1 MNKTQN
7 SNEENTTFF
16 GMIADFFKTKW
27 SYVLLFIL
35 FFMTIVSIVYFDTTK
50 SETVAS
56 FKLDEFE
63 IGQVADRNIIA
74 PNSIPPDEFYP
85 FAIEQGEKV
94 IKKGFP
100 ISEESYHKL
109 EKMSQSHGYVDYRMF
124 ANKILFML
132 LVLVLWS
139 ILFHPSLL
147 GKVFQMKEPILEA
160 ILYALILFVTVVADK
175 SLLFQDEFHI
185 CAVIPS
191 ALCSFLIA
199 ILFGQRSA
207 LFFAIVSS
215 LGILCVSNFSVVP
228 CLFTL
233 ANSISA
239 AKIVRKIERRT
250 DMVFSSIFLAVFNIV
265 FIILLKVIFKGSFSD
280 SIFLLP
286 AVFLNGFF
294 SGILTLGLLT
304 PLEIIM
310 NTASVFRLMDL
321 SDQNNPTMQ
330 ELLLSAS
337 GTYQHSM
344 MVAQLAENGCKA
356 IGANSLLA
364 RVGAYYH
371 DIGKVEH
378 PEYFTENQDGKN
390 KHDDM
395 NPSLSA
401 SVIKSH
407 VKLGIEKAKA
417 LHLPQQIIDIIAEHH
432 GNSVIAGFYYKAKE
446 KDPNASEEDFSYPG
460 NPPVTKESAVVMLA
474 DTVEAAC
481 KSLDKPSVPR
491 LEKFIQE
498 LINAKVEHHQLDN
511 SGLTFGE
518 LSKIKGIFVQLLAA
532 YYHSRVKYPNQKD
545 PDEIEDKR
553 EIEKKAEDAE
563 NAEIK
568 QNQSEKSETSKEEN
582 DLKNDGGTKSDGTEN
597 QKNEE

>member
-1 MNKTQN
+1 MSKTQG
-7 SNEENTTFF
+7 SSRKAAGLAGAAKGFF
-16 GMIADFFKTKW
+16 RAKWQHVLFFA
-27 SYVLLFIL
+27 L
-35 FFMTIVSIVYFDTTK
+35 FFMAVVSVVYFDTVK
-50 SETVAS
+50 SETIAS

-74 PNSIPPDEFYP
+74 PTSIPPDEFYP
-85 FAIEQGEKV
+85 FAIEEGEKV
-94 IKKGFP
+94 VKKGFP

-124 ANKILFML
+124 ANKTLFML
-132 LVLVLWS
+132 LALVLWR

-147 GKVFQMKEPILEA
+147 GQRAQMKEPVLEA
-160 ILYALILFVTVVADK
+160 VLYLLMLVATAIANK
-175 SLLFQDEFHI
+175 SLLFQDEFRI

-191 ALCSFLIA
+191 ALCSFIVA

-207 LFFAIVSS
+207 LFFALMSA
-215 LGILCVSNFSVVP
+215 LGVLCVSNFSVVP

-250 DMVFSSIFLAVFNIV
+250 DMVFSSIFLAIFNIV
-265 FIILLKVIFKGSFSD
+265 FITLLKVIFKGSFVD
-280 SIFLLP
+280 SVLLLP

-304 PLEIIM
+304 PLEIVM

-321 SDQNNPTMQ
+321 SDQNSPTLQ
-330 ELLLSAS
+330 QLLISAG

-344 MVAQLAENGCKA
+344 MVAQLAENGCKE

-401 SVIKSH
+401 SVIRSH
-407 VKLGIEKAKA
+407 VKLGIEKARS

-432 GNSVIAGFYYKAKE
+432 GNSVIAGFYHKARE
-446 KDPNASEEDFSYPG
+446 KDPNVSEEDFSYPG
-460 NPPVTKESAVVMLA
+460 TPPVTKESAVVMLA

-545 PDEIEDKR
+545 PDGAEDRR
-553 EIEKKAEDAE
+553 EDEKKADDQDSQRGQAE
-563 NAEIK
+563 K
-568 QNQSEKSETSKEEN
+568 
-582 DLKNDGGTKSDGTEN
+582 DGAP
-597 QKNEE
+597 